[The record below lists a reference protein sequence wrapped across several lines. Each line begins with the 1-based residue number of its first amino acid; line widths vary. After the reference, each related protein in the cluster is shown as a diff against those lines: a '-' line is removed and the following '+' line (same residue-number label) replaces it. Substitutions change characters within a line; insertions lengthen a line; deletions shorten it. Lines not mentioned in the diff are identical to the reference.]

1 MGPGRGDQ
9 TGLMRTRSHPKAI
22 VLTPKL
28 EFVLVPAPQE
38 CKGKDMPVGT
48 IQLVD
53 LREHTATSPY
63 RGLRLL
69 ARILK
74 RRLKSECPQLLRL
87 HAGGKRCGQRDLP
100 HRADQRTLPKMG
112 VLQDLDLFSRKTL
125 REMGVQASHLLAR
138 RTLQKKHIRGSHQ
151 PQRRMPRGLDAQ
163 FSDLLAM
170 TAIAELPRT
179 VAGDHLQLQLL
190 ECRRSQ
196 HERLLS
202 RCWVFLPLL
211 ILLRAN

>member
-138 RTLQKKHIRGSHQ
+138 R
-151 PQRRMPRGLDAQ
+151 MPRGLDAQ